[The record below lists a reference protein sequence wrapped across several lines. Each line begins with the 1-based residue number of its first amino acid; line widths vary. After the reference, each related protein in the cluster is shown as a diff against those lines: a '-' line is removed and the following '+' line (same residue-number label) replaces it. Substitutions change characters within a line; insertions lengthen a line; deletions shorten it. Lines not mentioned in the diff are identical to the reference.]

1 MVQKQ
6 ESAEQDSISYEVG
19 LKIRDIEESQRL
31 IKDRLLLVGQN
42 LIEFQ
47 EKNIKD
53 INELKKNI
61 SETKSDITRIKEIVQ
76 TFSEEIAKSAR
87 KEEVAILARQVKMF
101 EPLKFARIEDIEK
114 IVDEKLNKHQIANK
128 SAELKEISEKKEDR
142 HAFWRG
148 KV

>member
-1 MVQKQ
+1 MVQQ
-6 ESAEQDSISYEVG
+6 QASAEQDSISYEVG
-19 LKIRDIEESQRL
+19 LKIRDLEESQRL
-31 IKDRLLLVGQN
+31 IKDRLLLIGQN

-61 SETKSDITRIKEIVQ
+61 AEAKSDITRIKEIVQ
-76 TFSEEIAKSAR
+76 TFSEEISKSAR
-87 KEEVAILARQVKMF
+87 KEELAILARQVKMF

-114 IVDEKLNKHQIANK
+114 IVDEKLNKRQIADK
-128 SAELKEISEKKEDR
+128 SIELKGADEEKEDR

-148 KV
+148 KI

>member
-128 SAELKEISEKKEDR
+128 SAELKEISEEKEDG